1 MNGFVLSQTDL
12 LVLPLIAVVMFFTL
26 FVAALAWVM
35 RPGAREAY
43 AARSRLALEDGV
55 EVAPTAKGDVR

>member
-12 LVLPLIAVVMFFTL
+12 LILPLIAVVMFFTL
-26 FVAALAWVM
+26 FVAALAWVL

-55 EVAPTAKGDVR
+55 EVEPAVMGDRR